1 MMPIL
6 IHYTVAIRL
15 VRRVFV
21 VNSCKFQK
29 FPQPGLELTTERNL
43 KNVFQAAKQRPSP
56 WRGDGGA
63 EPLPETP
70 ESVFLEEY
78 LDNHRINLNVRQVN

>member
-1 MMPIL
+1 MIL
-6 IHYTVAIRL
+6 YVINICTPTSLPNPECAVQC
-15 VRRVFV
+15 
-21 VNSCKFQK
+21 N
-29 FPQPGLELTTERNL
+29 NM
-43 KNVFQAAKQRPSP
+43 FQAAKKRPSP